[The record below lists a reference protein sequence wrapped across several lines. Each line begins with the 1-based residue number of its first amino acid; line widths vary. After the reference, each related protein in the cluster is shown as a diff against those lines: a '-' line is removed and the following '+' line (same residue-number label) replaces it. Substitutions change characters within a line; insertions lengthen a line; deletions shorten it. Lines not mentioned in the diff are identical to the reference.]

1 MEKLN
6 NGRAII
12 KTKGNETNLVI
23 PVKRNYLIIIFS
35 TVWLLIWFSFINI
48 FNSNFA
54 LFTDD
59 GIDTFFMV
67 WVSFW
72 FLGGLIVLLLLLWN
86 LFGKERININSNYLE
101 VNRNLF
107 GIERKKQYDIKH
119 VEGFR
124 FNEIPDSMFSMKNR
138 LAFWGLGE
146 GKIKFDYGMKSP
158 SFGLGLED
166 AESNY
171 IVKLMKEKATNNR

>member
-12 KTKGNETNLVI
+12 KTQGNKTNIVI

-35 TVWLLIWFSFINI
+35 SVWLLIWLSFFSS
-48 FNSNFA
+48 FNSNFG
-54 LFTDD
+54 LFSDE
-59 GIDTFFMV
+59 GIATLFLLWITF
-67 WVSFW
+67 WII
-72 FLGGLIVLLLLLWN
+72 GGLIVCFVLLWN
-86 LFGKERININSNYLE
+86 LFGKEIITINSKYLE

-107 GIERKKQYDIKH
+107 GIGRKKQYDIKH
-119 VEGFR
+119 VEKFR
-124 FNEIPDSMFSMKNR
+124 FNEIPDNLFSMKSR

-158 SFGLGLED
+158 SFGLGLDD

-171 IVKLMKEKATNNR
+171 IVKLMKEKATNNM